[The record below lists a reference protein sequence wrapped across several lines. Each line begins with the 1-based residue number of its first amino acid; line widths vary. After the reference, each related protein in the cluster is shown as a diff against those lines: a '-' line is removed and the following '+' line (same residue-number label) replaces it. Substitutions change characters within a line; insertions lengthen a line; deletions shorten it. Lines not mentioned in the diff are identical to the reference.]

1 MGVLRTRTGPVG
13 RPFAKGNRGGGRK
26 KGVPNKATQEI
37 KEFAR
42 NFLMSEEYRES
53 LKRRV
58 LGGEAPHMEVL
69 LHHYGFGK
77 PKTSVEVSVPP
88 GPPLGQLAAV
98 MTKEELRFIYELGKR
113 LRGLAPVSGRVVARE
128 ALPPAANDEALNERA
143 QATTAP
149 A

>member
-26 KGVPNKATQEI
+26 KGVPNKATLEV
-37 KEFAR
+37 KTFLR
-42 NFLMSEEYRES
+42 NFLESAAYRRS
-53 LKRRV
+53 LQDRILKGKAV
-58 LGGEAPHMEVL
+58 PLEILA
-69 LHHYGFGK
+69 HYYAYGK

-98 MTKEELRFIYELGKR
+98 MTKDELRFMYEVGKR

-128 ALPPAANDEALNERA
+128 ALPPATNDEALNERA
-143 QATTAP
+143 
-149 A
+149 